1 MEETVTIPRSE
12 YETLKKQNEVLSQ
25 NYQKLLDQFRLAQ
38 KHRFCS
44 SSEKNK
50 TNQEPPEQLRLE
62 QVFNEAE
69 AIADELP
76 QKEATGKEITVQ
88 AHKRKQY
95 VTNLDNLP
103 KNVEVEI
110 INNDLPESEKVCPE
124 CGSDM
129 VKIGENIDRK
139 IKFKPAKFIIVET
152 RTPVYKCK
160 TCRKPEDEQIIVRA
174 ELPKPVI
181 PNGNAT
187 AEAIAYIATE
197 KYLMYSPLYRLEQ
210 QINMAGIPLTRQTMS
225 NWLLT
230 VTELYFDPI
239 WKRMHEKLL
248 EETILHADET
258 TLQVLHEPNRK
269 PQSKSQMWLYRT
281 GKYSKQQLVLYDYR
295 ETRQKKHPQEFLSGF
310 KGYLQTDGYSGY
322 QHLSPDIKDVGCMA
336 HARREFVEALEL
348 LPKDVRNGSVEMQA
362 VAYFDK
368 LFAYEESFSKMTPDE
383 RKAKRLEYS
392 KPVLDELYT
401 FAQKANV
408 PPNRQIGK
416 AFQYLLG
423 QWKWL
428 TVWLED
434 GRLEISNNRAERS
447 IKPFVMGR
455 KNFLFCNTQ
464 RGAHSSAVIYSMI
477 ETAKE
482 NALDPFLYL
491 TWLLKRAPYLNLK
504 STPDID
510 KLLPENAPSDCY
522 SKKI

>member
-181 PNGNAT
+181 PNGNAA

-197 KYLMYSPLYRLEQ
+197 KYMMYSPLYRLEQ

-230 VTELYFDPI
+230 VTD
-239 WKRMHEKLL
+239 R
-248 EETILHADET
+248 
-258 TLQVLHEPNRK
+258 
-269 PQSKSQMWLYRT
+269 
-281 GKYSKQQLVLYDYR
+281 
-295 ETRQKKHPQEFLSGF
+295 
-310 KGYLQTDGYSGY
+310 
-322 QHLSPDIKDVGCMA
+322 
-336 HARREFVEALEL
+336 
-348 LPKDVRNGSVEMQA
+348 
-362 VAYFDK
+362 
-368 LFAYEESFSKMTPDE
+368 
-383 RKAKRLEYS
+383 
-392 KPVLDELYT
+392 
-401 FAQKANV
+401 
-408 PPNRQIGK
+408 
-416 AFQYLLG
+416 
-423 QWKWL
+423 
-428 TVWLED
+428 
-434 GRLEISNNRAERS
+434 
-447 IKPFVMGR
+447 
-455 KNFLFCNTQ
+455 
-464 RGAHSSAVIYSMI
+464 
-477 ETAKE
+477 
-482 NALDPFLYL
+482 
-491 TWLLKRAPYLNLK
+491 
-504 STPDID
+504 
-510 KLLPENAPSDCY
+510 
-522 SKKI
+522 